1 MTNVAFNSATPS
13 LVSFLPSLQHV
24 APAPASNDDGR
35 YKIITID
42 GIHYIV
48 DSITQDLSPMW
59 GDTVA
64 TPVTPSTE
72 NDGRYTLVRDG
83 SKVFT
88 VDTLTGEIV
97 RTLHLE
103 GRKFQ
108 VTNVQL
114 NDPKAKALVEGTLE
128 KKPTRAKR
136 KVINPH
142 GRELMTYKLNNQERF
157 FMLLKAVAVTDSTL
171 IAKSG
176 KLNFS
181 FRDLGRILC
190 MDEFTS
196 DHLFSDSR
204 GNEYTMAA
212 YRKVIGRFVK
222 VCRQAWE
229 GKALSPDYDQI
240 P

>member
-13 LVSFLPSLQHV
+13 LATPPAATHALATPKRKPQLRLIVDNTQSDDGVSKATS
-24 APAPASNDDGR
+24 DGR
-35 YKIITID
+35 Y
-42 GIHYIV
+42 
-48 DSITQDLSPMW
+48 
-59 GDTVA
+59 
-64 TPVTPSTE
+64 
-72 NDGRYTLVRDG
+72 LVQRDG
-83 SKVFT
+83 SKVLII
-88 VDTLTGEIV
+88 DTLTGELK
-97 RTLHLE
+97 RTLRPQNDDRE
-103 GRKFQ
+103 
-108 VTNVQL
+108 VTETQL
-114 NDPKAKALVEGTLE
+114 SDPVAQALLDGSLKA
-128 KKPTRAKR
+128 KPTRAKR

-142 GRELMTYKLNNQERF
+142 GRELMAYKLSNQERF
-157 FMLLKAVAVTDSTL
+157 FMLLKAVVVTDSTL

-176 KLNFS
+176 KLNFN

-190 MDEFTS
+190 MDEFS
-196 DHLFSDSR
+196 SGHLFSDSR